1 LAGCFGWLGKYHN
14 GICDIC
20 LELFLLIVVFL
31 GWRKFAD
38 LRDASQFFSTFVL
51 SDFFIE
57 CISMSM
63 VIVRKAIDAVI
74 FVSLRMRWC
83 VFFGFGWDFSTMVG
97 FLLVI
102 VGVAVCESFVVFG
115 FAVVFAARFAKS
127 VGCYVA

>member
-1 LAGCFGWLGKYHN
+1 M
-14 GICDIC
+14 
-20 LELFLLIVVFL
+20 VVFL
-31 GWRKFAD
+31 GWRKFAG

-57 CISMSM
+57 CISISM

-83 VFFGFGWDFSTMVG
+83 VFGFGRDFSTMVG

-115 FAVVFAARFAKS
+115 FVVVFAAWFAKS